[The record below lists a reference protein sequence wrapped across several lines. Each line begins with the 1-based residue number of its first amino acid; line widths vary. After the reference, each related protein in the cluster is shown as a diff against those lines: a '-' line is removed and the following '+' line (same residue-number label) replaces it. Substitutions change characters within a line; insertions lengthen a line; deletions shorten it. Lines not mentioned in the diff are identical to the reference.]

1 MEEQFIINGLTA
13 RNKIIFDFVFHY
25 YYSGLCAYTE
35 KITNDE
41 KVAEDIVQDLFVALW
56 MKAGAL
62 NIASS
67 VKNYLFTSVRNRAFD
82 YLRSESRK
90 SKKTGNPYQSV
101 EPAENLSMYWFAESE
116 LETVVETSLQ
126 KLQPRCR
133 EVFELSR
140 FEGMKNHEIA
150 EKLGI
155 SKRTVELQVSNA
167 LKQLRTDL
175 KDFLPIFLLM
185 YLLK

>member
-1 MEEQFIINGLTA
+1 MEEQFIINGLSE

-35 KITNDE
+35 KITGDS
-41 KVAEDIVQDLFVALW
+41 KVAEDIVQDLFVTLW
-56 MKAGAL
+56 MKAGVL
-62 NIASS
+62 NITTS
-67 VKNYLFTSVRNRAFD
+67 VKNYLFTSVKNRAFD

-90 SKKTGNPYQSV
+90 SKKIEKQYHPG

-133 EVFELSR
+133 KVFELSR
-140 FEGMKNHEIA
+140 FEGLKNHEIA
-150 EKLGI
+150 ENLGI